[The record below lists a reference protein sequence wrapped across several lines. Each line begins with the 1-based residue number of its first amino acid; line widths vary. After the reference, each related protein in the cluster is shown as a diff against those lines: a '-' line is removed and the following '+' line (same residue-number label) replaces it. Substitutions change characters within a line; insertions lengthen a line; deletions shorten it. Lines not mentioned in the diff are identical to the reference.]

1 MRLALSF
8 VRAVHFAFKCAS
20 AADPCRPRRMPPSGL
35 PRLPENQP
43 HLRASPRVPLSPP
56 RPRRLPNASPIP
68 LKPVGSSPM
77 WGLLVGKV
85 LDLIRSTGTS
95 MTNFAVNVGAGA
107 HAGHAC
113 SRAMPLGAR

>member
-1 MRLALSF
+1 
-8 VRAVHFAFKCAS
+8 
-20 AADPCRPRRMPPSGL
+20 
-35 PRLPENQP
+35 
-43 HLRASPRVPLSPP
+43 
-56 RPRRLPNASPIP
+56 
-68 LKPVGSSPM
+68 M

>member
-8 VRAVHFAFKCAS
+8 ARAVHFAQSVRRRGSVQATAYATIR
-20 AADPCRPRRMPPSGL
+20 AAPTSL
-35 PRLPENQP
+35 KSTTSP
-43 HLRASPRVPLSPP
+43 HVPVCSLSPP
-56 RPRRLPNASPIP
+56 RPRRLPNAPPIP